1 MWVWLSVCS
10 ALLLGLYDVA
20 KKQSLKKN
28 GVLWILLGSTALTT
42 LFLCPFLSAGS
53 LNDHLRLMFKAVLVS
68 SSWISGLQ
76 ALKYLPLTT
85 ASTIKA
91 SRPLFVVFFSI
102 IIFGE
107 RLNVTQWAGVI
118 LVLGALF
125 LLSRSSKQEG
135 IHFAQNKGI
144 VMMVISVLTGS
155 ASALYDKH
163 ILKAMEPLFV
173 QSWSNLYITVILAV
187 FLLVNYLCDRKNFKG
202 FRFDWMIVLIAV
214 LITVSDAVY
223 FFALKDETAL
233 LSVISMIRRSSV
245 VITFLFGAFVY
256 KEQHI
261 KSKARDLA
269 ILLSGIALLL
279 FGSC

>member
-91 SRPLFVVFFSI
+91 SRPMFVVFFSI

-187 FLLVNYLCDRKNFKG
+187 FLLVDYLCDRKNFKG

-214 LITVSDAVY
+214 
-223 FFALKDETAL
+223 LKDETAL